1 MHLFQLRGMQEV
13 TKEVAH
19 AWEKITQMQKKS
31 CQIALFSSI
40 SAIESL
46 NPCIVFVVSTQGVS

>member
-1 MHLFQLRGMQEV
+1 MQEV

>member
-1 MHLFQLRGMQEV
+1 MQEV

-46 NPCIVFVVSTQGVS
+46 NPCIVFVFSTQGRQGVN

>member
-40 SAIESL
+40 L
-46 NPCIVFVVSTQGVS
+46 LLFFVLIFTQDDYID